1 MRNRKAAFQG
11 FTLVEILIVVSIVAM
26 IAAFAIPNLMRAR
39 HNANET
45 AAASALRTL
54 STALEGYRGAQTVQ
68 QYPVAL
74 DQLSQANPPYVAD
87 SVTRSMGR
95 SGYRFAYTRTS
106 LATYTLEAIPLIPRT
121 TGTRHFYVDETGV
134 LRVSASGPAGPGSPE
149 LE

>member
-1 MRNRKAAFQG
+1 MRNRKALFGG

-26 IAAFAIPNLMRAR
+26 IAAFAIPNLLRAR

-54 STALEGYRGAQTVQ
+54 STCLEAYRGAQTVQ
-68 QYPVAL
+68 QYPVTL
-74 DQLSQANPPYVAD
+74 DQLSQANPPYVPD

-95 SGYRFAYTRTS
+95 SGYRYSYVRTS
-106 LATYTLEAIPLIPRT
+106 LATYTLEAIPLISGT
-121 TGTRHFYVDETGV
+121 TGTRHFYVDEAGV
-134 LRVSASGPAGPGSPE
+134 LRASASGPAGPGSPE